1 MSYVSVYENN
11 TPKTKGFAL
20 AIGAHAVI
28 IAAVMAMP
36 GVSFPEKPFNVIR
49 ATNIPLAKPLKPTVE
64 EQKPEIEVPSSNSLP
79 TPPKPVESL
88 PPAPDFSRN
97 FGENDNVIFG
107 GGAGSGIEIEIEPLP
122 AVEITPDPV
131 IVEARLNNRYARQ
144 FQPAYPSGQLRR
156 EEEGVVSVRVLVG
169 TDGRAKQ
176 VELIDS
182 PHPDFWEATRRHA
195 LKKWR
200 FTPGTK
206 DGKLFETWIMLK
218 VRFEING

>member
-1 MSYVSVYENN
+1 MKITLSFS
-11 TPKTKGFAL
+11 PKFLGK
-20 AIGAHAVI
+20 
-28 IAAVMAMP
+28 
-36 GVSFPEKPFNVIR
+36 S
-49 ATNIPLAKPLKPTVE
+49 
-64 EQKPEIEVPSSNSLP
+64 
-79 TPPKPVESL
+79 
-88 PPAPDFSRN
+88 
-97 FGENDNVIFG
+97 GENDNVIFG

-200 FTPGTK
+200 FTPWYQGWEAFRDLDHAQSSLRNK
-206 DGKLFETWIMLK
+206 W
-218 VRFEING
+218 VNGLWMARLTMADSIFRKGWSSVNFHTIWSLWAY